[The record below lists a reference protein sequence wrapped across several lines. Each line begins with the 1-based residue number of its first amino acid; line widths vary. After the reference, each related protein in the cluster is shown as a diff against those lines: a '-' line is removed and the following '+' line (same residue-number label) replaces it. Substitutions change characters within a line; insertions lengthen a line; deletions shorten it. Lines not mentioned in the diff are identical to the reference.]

1 MTTKRSYL
9 SKVLSVCMAVIMCLS
24 VFVLD
29 WSNLAP
35 KADAISQGSWKF
47 RVYANV
53 YNTDGD
59 ANGPTFAI
67 GNHGT
72 WSCSARNG
80 GDQWANSGYY
90 STSWPSYIRVTASTR
105 NPNIGFH
112 WYFQVYNNLNGS
124 WVTIQSGNWDDTRG
138 KSGTDDRNASY
149 DTGNLGINGAPYVY
163 ARGINQGSATVTAN
177 NYGGA
182 TQTKGYSAYCYDQ
195 YGVNRPA
202 SVSWSIPTNYN
213 GLYLSSSSGD
223 STTVYIPAASGQGN
237 HNNTIR
243 ANIGGTNYNVN
254 LTVNNNYYY
263 IDLNGTLDGTSS
275 GNISGYGKANVV
287 VNGSTVGSSVTDYY
301 TSHPSGSTYS
311 ITNAGADSGRAYIGG
326 AVSNQRLVGSN
337 VAVVLDYRT
346 NSTLT
351 IAPNSGTWNG
361 HTTNQSYT
369 KYWNQTLSVPN
380 PTKDGWV
387 WDGWSATGSTIG
399 SLSGTTFT
407 FNTTTTGQS
416 ETLTAKWHRGIT
428 NTYHWLKADATT
440 DQSATVSGTA
450 YDTATT
456 LALTAPTNT
465 ATTVAKNDKTWTFK
479 GWNETDSVTWG
490 GATQTASVGNGA
502 SHNVATTSSAHTFYP
517 VYALATTKFYANYN
531 ILKDGEDTYTPV
543 QKNVTVN
550 GDATTGAMPVPTG
563 SDNGSGADVAKY
575 YSKGAYIYELKGW
588 APTNYTLGEGTETI
602 PYGSSTATLN
612 VPGAGTPSSTAN
624 TTPIELYPVYALYAT
639 AIHTH
644 FNYIK
649 ADGTTA
655 FLDVSGQALTGQTTG
670 TVTFP
675 GADQVNTSYTKDG
688 VTYTLVG
695 WNIANNTDAYA
706 GFGSTAQHAVLAD
719 PANDYYTYYP
729 IYTCTTTAR
738 YNYYAANGAPTSLTK
753 ATTLYKYDTFTPTT
767 ADVAIATS
775 ADVNNTITLDG
786 RTFTFKGWRKD
797 TSNAAMNIAATGTEN
812 HAITDTE
819 YQYYAIYSNDKLAL
833 SYNGINGAPVPATQ
847 YKTQYINAGTGNA
860 NINNASELT
869 FDINPANVT
878 PEKTGYTYIGWQDTN
893 NAEQETATYAKTGT
907 TLNTKINKTLYA
919 VYSINDMAISFTYWN
934 GTGYKTDTKYI
945 KYDDSTRSDSGA
957 ARYKVNSNAISKTPI
972 DHSDAVNHYYFNGWV
987 LTNGTAT
994 LTANS
999 DGSVVTVGKALTDAT
1014 VQATYKSV
1022 AHHWVNDLTK
1032 DHVDPTCTEDG
1043 YYYRYCSDCGFVE
1056 EHAVIEATGHEMAF
1070 ESYKAPTCTKEGR
1083 YAVSVCNK
1091 CGLKSTDEDFAGSV
1105 YYDFVNGEFVA
1116 VASDTDVIPALGHNF
1131 VIDTT
1136 VGENGV
1142 VAPTCTTKGYTAY
1155 VCTNNPGHTE
1165 KRELV
1170 DELGHEEKTVPGKA
1184 ATCTEAGYTEKT
1196 YCEVCDAVIVDSNV
1210 IPAKGHK
1217 LVIDPAV
1224 AVTCTTDG
1232 LTEGR
1237 HCSECDYVEAQEVI
1251 AHEGHKFV
1259 VTEAEP
1265 ATCTKP
1271 GHTGGSVCS
1280 VCGAIEEGSTAVETE
1295 PALGHDWD
1303 DGVYTASE
1311 KPCLTPGYTTFTCAR
1326 CNETKVEYD
1335 EIAAHTPV
1343 IVEAQAATC
1352 STKGWEEY
1360 TACSVCGTAITTKV
1374 ELPVLAHEW
1383 VSNNDEVAATCTEK
1397 GATASFH
1404 CANCDAVKAAE
1415 EVAALGHEFG
1425 EWTLDTLPTC
1435 TEAGKRVRTCIH
1447 EGCEEKEYKILEAIG
1462 HNMTAHAAKEATCT
1476 ADGNAAYYTC
1486 SRCEGV
1492 VYADAEG
1499 TATLENVVIPA
1510 TGHTWE
1516 ENIVAPTC
1524 TAKGYTVKTCACG
1537 ATEKGDYVDALGH
1550 TGGKADCSNQ
1560 AICERCG
1567 KAYGGY
1573 GSHSYTTNTVA
1584 GTCVERGKTVKT
1596 CAICGKS
1603 SETPT
1608 EYGDHQYVTVASSAA
1623 TCTEKGV
1630 ISRKCELCGDEITVE
1645 VAATGNHTDA
1655 DGDGYCD
1662 GCGKVIPGSV
1672 ADHSGHCDK
1681 CGMNHSK
1688 DGGLFGYNGLFCKI
1702 IAFFRNLF
1710 A

>member
-9 SKVLSVCMAVIMCLS
+9 AKVLSVCMAVIMCLS
-24 VFVLD
+24 VCVLD

-35 KADAISQGSWKF
+35 KAEAALSQGSWTF
-47 RVYANV
+47 RIYVNV

-59 ANGPTFAI
+59 ASNDNAYVNGTNRFDF
-67 GNHGT
+67 N
-72 WSCSARNG
+72 ART
-80 GDQWANSGYY
+80 GDQYSGQWTQ
-90 STSWPSYIRVTASTR
+90 SSWPTQFRTTCSTT
-105 NPNIGFH
+105 NPDIG
-112 WYFQVYNNLNGS
+112 YNAYLQCYNGSS
-124 WVTIQSGNWDDTRG
+124 WVTIATDSWSDTRG
-138 KSGTDDRNASY
+138 KDGTNNRSASHDNTVGVNGRPAFNGSCGISGAASS
-149 DTGNLGINGAPYVY
+149 V
-163 ARGINQGSATVTAN
+163 TVN

-182 TQTKGYSAYCYDQ
+182 SKTTTFSCWANDA
-195 YGVNRPA
+195 YGVAYPA
-202 SVSWSIPTNYN
+202 NVTWSIVTDNY
-213 GLYLSSSSGD
+213 GGCSLSGSNASA
-223 STTVYIPAASGQGN
+223 TLTIPAAKGVTGK
-237 HNNTIR
+237 TVTVR
-243 ANIGGTNYNVN
+243 ANIGGYNKDYTV
-254 LTVNNNYYY
+254 TVNANTYY

-301 TSHPSGSTYS
+301 TAWPSGSTYS
-311 ITNAGADSGRAYIGG
+311 VSNASADSGRAYVSG

-361 HTTNQSYT
+361 FTANQSYT
-369 KYWNQTLSVPN
+369 RYWNQTLSVPN

-407 FNTTTTGQS
+407 FNTKTTGQS

-440 DQSATVSGTA
+440 DDSTTVSGTA
-450 YDTATT
+450 YDTATS
-456 LALTAPTNT
+456 LALTAPTNSV
-465 ATTVAKNDKTWTFK
+465 TTVAKNDKTWTFK
-479 GWNETDSVTWG
+479 GWNETGSVTWG

-531 ILKDGEDTYTPV
+531 ILKDGEDTYTKV

-588 APTNYTLGEGTETI
+588 APTNYAFGTGTATI
-602 PYGSSTATLN
+602 PYTTAAATATLN
-612 VPGAGTPSSTAN
+612 VPGAGTPTSTAN
-624 TTPIELYPVYALYAT
+624 TTPIELYPVYSLYAT

-649 ADGTTA
+649 ADGTTT
-655 FLDVSGQALTGQTTG
+655 FLDVSGQALTGQATG
-670 TVTFP
+670 TVVFP

-706 GFGSTAQHAVLAD
+706 GFGSTAQHAVLED

-738 YNYYAANGAPTSLTK
+738 YYSYAANGAQTSLTK

-767 ADVAIATS
+767 ADVAIATAS
-775 ADVNNTITLDG
+775 DVNNTITLDG

-797 TSNAAMNIAATGTEN
+797 TSNAAMAIAATGAEN
-812 HAITDTE
+812 HAVTDTE
-819 YQYYAIYSNDKLAL
+819 YVYYAVYQNDALTL
-833 SYNGINGAPVPATQ
+833 SYNGINGAPVPASQ
-847 YKTQYINAGTGNA
+847 SKTQYINAGTGNA

-869 FDINPANVT
+869 FDINPSDVT

-893 NAEQETATYAKTGT
+893 NAETETATYAKTGT

-919 VYSINDMAISFTYWN
+919 VYSINDMAINFTYWN

-957 ARYKVNSNAISKTPI
+957 ARYVTTSNAIDKSVI
-972 DHSDAVNHYYFNGWV
+972 DHYDQTNHYYFNGWV
-987 LTNGTAT
+987 IMNGTAT
-994 LTANS
+994 LTANAN
-999 DGSVVTVGKALTDAT
+999 GSVTVGKALTDVN
-1014 VQATYKSV
+1014 VQATYQGV
-1022 AHHWVNDLTK
+1022 GHHWVNDLTK
-1032 DHVDPTCTEDG
+1032 DHKDPTCTEDG
-1043 YYYRYCSDCGFVE
+1043 YYYRSCSDCGCIQ
-1056 EHAVIEATGHEMAF
+1056 EHAVIKATGHEMAF
-1070 ESYKAPTCTKEGR
+1070 EGYKAATCTKEGR

-1091 CGLKSTDEDFAGSV
+1091 CGLKSTDEGFVGSK
-1105 YYDFVNGEFVA
+1105 YYDNVDGKFVGVA
-1116 VASDTDVIPALGHNF
+1116 ADTDVIPALGHNF
-1131 VIDTT
+1131 VIDTE

-1155 VCTNNPGHTE
+1155 VCTNNEGHTE
-1165 KRELV
+1165 QR
-1170 DELGHEEKTVPGKA
+1170 DIIPELGHTEETKEGKE
-1184 ATCTEAGYTEKT
+1184 ATCTEAGYTEMT
-1196 YCEVCDAVIVDSNV
+1196 YCTVCGAVVVDSNV

-1224 AVTCTTDG
+1224 AVTCTEDG
-1232 LTEGR
+1232 KTEGR
-1237 HCSECDYVEAQEVI
+1237 HCSECDYVEAQNVI
-1251 AHEGHKFV
+1251 PAEGHKYV

-1265 ATCTKP
+1265 ATCTKA

-1303 DGVYTASE
+1303 DGVYTASD
-1311 KPCLTPGYTTFTCAR
+1311 KPCLTPGYTTCTCAR
-1326 CNETKVEYD
+1326 CTETRVEYE
-1335 EIAAHTPV
+1335 EITGHTPV
-1343 IVEAQAATC
+1343 IVRAEAATC
-1352 STKGWEEY
+1352 SAKGWEEY
-1360 TACSVCGTAITTKV
+1360 TACSVCGTEITTKV
-1374 ELPVLAHEW
+1374 EIPAVAHEW
-1383 VSNNDEVAATCTEK
+1383 ISNEDEIAATCTEK
-1397 GATASFH
+1397 GATASYH
-1404 CANCDAVKAAE
+1404 CANCDATKAAE
-1415 EVAALGHEFG
+1415 ETPALGHEFG

-1435 TEAGKRVRTCIH
+1435 TAAGKRVRSCIH
-1447 EGCEEKEYKILEAIG
+1447 DGCEEKEYKELAALG
-1462 HNMTAHAAKEATCT
+1462 HNMTKHEAKAATCT
-1476 ADGNAAYYTC
+1476 KDGNVEYYTC
-1486 SRCEGV
+1486 SRCEGKI
-1492 VYADAEG
+1492 YADAEG
-1499 TATLENVVIPA
+1499 TATLEDVVIPA
-1510 TGHTWE
+1510 TGHTWTSE
-1516 ENIVAPTC
+1516 VTEPTC
-1524 TAKGYTVKTCACG
+1524 TTKGFTTKTCACG
-1537 ATEKGDYVDALGH
+1537 ATEKGDFVDALGH

-1560 AICERCG
+1560 AVCERCH

-1573 GSHSYTTNTVA
+1573 GNHNYKTTTVA
-1584 GTCVERGKTVKT
+1584 GTCVEKGKNVKT
-1596 CAICGKS
+1596 CTICGKS
-1603 SETPT
+1603 SEMDTT
-1608 EYGDHQYVTVASSAA
+1608 YGDHQYATVASSPA

-1630 ISRKCELCGDEITVE
+1630 ISQKCELCGNEVTIE
-1645 VAATGNHTDA
+1645 VAATGNHADA

-1662 GCGKVIPGSV
+1662 ECGSV
-1672 ADHSGHCDK
+1672 IAGSSADHSGHCDK
-1681 CGMNHSK
+1681 CGMNHTK
-1688 DGGLFGYNGLFCKI
+1688 DGGLFGYNGLLCKI
-1702 IAFFRNLF
+1702 IGLFKNLF
-1710 A
+1710 K